1 MTDGTAI
8 STREVFREL
17 DRQEPDHILT
27 WAKQNPTVFRTP
39 TSDETKFVVEILAVP
54 HFQQLIG
61 AQAQLVGTPVADPF
75 VIALAAVNKGA
86 VVTEERFQ
94 PNAAKIPN
102 VCQHFWKSFCAPPD
116 GSSKPMGRLF
126 YNWPGRCRQISRKTR
141 SAGMSCTTPAAT
153 LRSRTPIAG
162 SASGRWRSVVIC
174 RR

>member
-1 MTDGTAI
+1 MIFVFDTSSFLQMNSYYPDVFPGFWQQFDQAVTDGTAI

-27 WAKQNPTVFRTP
+27 WAKQNPTLFRTP

-86 VVTEERFQ
+86 VVTEERFK

-102 VCQHFWKSFCAPPD
+102 VCQHFGIESLNLEKFLRAAGWKF
-116 GSSKPMGRLF
+116 
-126 YNWPGRCRQISRKTR
+126 
-141 SAGMSCTTPAAT
+141 
-153 LRSRTPIAG
+153 
-162 SASGRWRSVVIC
+162 
-174 RR
+174 